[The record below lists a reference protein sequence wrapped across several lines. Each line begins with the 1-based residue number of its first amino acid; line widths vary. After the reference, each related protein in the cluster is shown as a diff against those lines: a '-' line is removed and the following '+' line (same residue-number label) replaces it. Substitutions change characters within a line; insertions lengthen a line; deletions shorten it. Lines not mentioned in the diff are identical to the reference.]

1 MEKEVGFTLKGR
13 GLSLVFLPEHS
24 TRASCLRV
32 VPGLLLQPGQGM
44 CARTKEKNRTNKKWN
59 WCCNSWTERK
69 YGSGRT
75 AWVEAR
81 PAEPAWGAS
90 HRDLRKGSQPG
101 LQAEAGSFWAGA
113 LGRTGPVGCLG
124 RAPEGAGVRHTRP
137 RTAWEERDFHYKRV
151 KKPWVRLMQEFM

>member
-1 MEKEVGFTLKGR
+1 MSFCPKSE
-13 GLSLVFLPEHS
+13 SLLEHS
-24 TRASCLRV
+24 PRASCLRV

-44 CARTKEKNRTNKKWN
+44 WARTKEKNKTNKKWN
-59 WCCNSWTERK
+59 QCCNSWTERK

-75 AWVEAR
+75 AWGEVR

-124 RAPEGAGVRHTRP
+124 RAPGCATRGLGQHGKSATFII
-137 RTAWEERDFHYKRV
+137 RESRSHGSD
-151 KKPWVRLMQEFM
+151 